1 MLKLLD
7 FSERFLVVLL
17 FALFCAAALKSFQ
30 VYNLPMLFNELISA
44 VFILTR
50 RPTQAVSQ
58 APMDWA
64 LAFVG
69 STAVLLARPG
79 GPGPLSLPAG
89 FALVMMGTCIAL
101 VAKFSLA
108 RSFGLTAANR
118 GVKRRGAYAFLRH
131 PMYLGYMVAEIGFL
145 LLNPTWR
152 NVLVYAIAWSVQIA
166 RLLREERWLM
176 MDPEYQAYAKHV
188 RFRLIPGAF

>member
-7 FSERFLVVLL
+7 ISERILVVLL
-17 FALFCAAALKSFQ
+17 FASFCAATIRSPQ
-30 VYNLPMLFNELISA
+30 VHNLPILLSELMTV
-44 VFILTR
+44 VFLLSR
-50 RPTQAVSQ
+50 RSTQAVSQ
-58 APMDWA
+58 APIDWA

-69 STAVLLARPG
+69 TTAALLARPG
-79 GPGPLSLPAG
+79 GPGPISLPAG
-89 FALVMMGTCIAL
+89 LSLMMVGTCIAL

-108 RSFGLTAANR
+108 RSFGLAPANR

-131 PMYLGYMVAEIGFL
+131 PMYLGYIVAQAGFL

-152 NVLVYAIAWSVQIA
+152 NALVYAIAWSVQIA

-176 MDPEYQAYAKHV
+176 MDPEYQAYAKLV